1 MAQLAPMKQ
10 PLPPQTALLLTVPPL
25 LWAGNAV
32 VGALLASAVSPV
44 LLNALRWILAFV
56 VLLPWTRLLWC
67 ERRLLLQ
74 HWAWFALT
82 GFLGMGLYNALLY
95 RALHTS
101 SPLNVT
107 LISSSLP
114 LFMLV
119 VGALAFQA
127 PVRRRQGLGALLSL
141 AGVLTVIS
149 QGQWQ
154 RLLAIEFVQ
163 GDVLMLL
170 ANGAWALYS
179 WLLTRAPGPVA
190 HWGWADR
197 LGAQILVGVGV
208 AALSTVGEFAAGQV
222 QFESSR
228 STWLGL
234 LYIAIGP
241 SVLAYRCWGLGVER
255 GGPATA
261 AFFYNL
267 TPLFTALLGLAVMGA
282 SPQSFHVFAFLLIA
296 SGIWV
301 SSNR

>member
-1 MAQLAPMKQ
+1 MTAPLS
-10 PLPPQTALLLTVPPL
+10 PSLLVLLSLPPL

-32 VGALLASAVSPV
+32 VGAVLAPAVSPV
-44 LLNALRWILAFV
+44 LLNALRWAVALA
-56 VLLPWTRLLWC
+56 VLLPFTRGLWRGR
-67 ERRLLLQ
+67 ERVYRN
-74 HWAWFALT
+74 WRWFVVT

-107 LISSSLP
+107 LISSGLP
-114 LFMLV
+114 VFMLI
-119 VGALAFQA
+119 VGALGFQA
-127 PVRRRQGLGALLSL
+127 PVQRRQAVGALLSL
-141 AGVLTVIS
+141 AGVLTVLS

-170 ANGAWALYS
+170 ANVAWAVYS
-179 WLLTRAPGPVA
+179 WLLTRAPSEVQQW
-190 HWGWADR
+190 HWADR
-197 LGAQILVGVGV
+197 LGAQVLVGVVLAG
-208 AALSTVGEFAAGQV
+208 LSTVGEAAWGALH
-222 QFESSR
+222 FDASP

-241 SVLAYRCWGLGVER
+241 SLLAYRCWGLGVER
-255 GGPATA
+255 GGPAMA

-267 TPLFTALLGLAVMGA
+267 TPLITALLGLALMSA
-282 SPQSFHVFAFLLIA
+282 APQTFHMFAFLLIA